1 MAVVPLLLTG
11 GDPYKNTNRL
21 AFSIIVFNTKRRYM
35 IMGDPA
41 QVWKGLRIMTDVKNK
56 PSSVSSSA
64 PSLADELNTF
74 HARFETDWVKNKI
87 KK

>member
-1 MAVVPLLLTG
+1 
-11 GDPYKNTNRL
+11 
-21 AFSIIVFNTKRRYM
+21 
-35 IMGDPA
+35 MGDPA